1 MNNAKKAVIPGLTIV
16 IAILALSL
24 FYQWQVAERSNA
36 GLTQDLAQVQ
46 ASLDWAF
53 SAQQEAE
60 NLRKEAERQAAKDLG
75 EETERRQAVEQLNVD
90 LSEDLAQA
98 KASLDSALGAQQA
111 AEDLRKEMERQAEE
125 DLEEEVERRQDA
137 ERSNEVADV
146 QTALDTALEAQQA
159 VEDLREE
166 AERLRAEIAA
176 LEAKLAPL
184 IIRAEGVTRTYI
196 ACTGSMEP
204 TMTCLD
210 EADLVDA
217 DDPSEIT
224 VGAIIA
230 FEPDCQDGPGAAHRV
245 VDVRV
250 EDGQYYFWP
259 QGDANG
265 GPDGCWV
272 PAENVWGYLV
282 ALHKNTQPENAPL
295 REYVNA
301 ARAEHDGAVAQRE
314 AAWADYASL
323 LAQPEYCGDTPIAQ
337 CQLPEPQYSTSVE
350 AYALVEARTHDA
362 ERAYDVWACWLDV
375 AGEAEYPGHIPRHCG
390 DAVVRE
396 R

>member
-98 KASLDSALGAQQA
+98 KASLDTALGAQQA

-125 DLEEEVERRQDA
+125 DLGEEIERRQDA
-137 ERSNEVADV
+137 ERSNAVLTQELADV
-146 QTALDTALEAQQA
+146 KVALDTALEAQQT
-159 VEDLREE
+159 VEQLREE

-176 LEAKLAPL
+176 LEARLAPL
-184 IIRAEGVTRTYI
+184 ILQADSVTRTNI
-196 ACTGSMEP
+196 ACSGSMEP

-210 EADLVDA
+210 EADWVEVA
-217 DDPSEIT
+217 DPSEIT

-230 FEPDCQDGPGAAHRV
+230 FAPDCQEGLSAAHRV
-245 VDVRV
+245 VDVKV

-282 ALHKNTQPENAPL
+282 AIHHNTRPENAPL
-295 REYVNA
+295 RDYVNA
-301 ARAEHDGAVAQRE
+301 ASARHRE
-314 AAWADYASL
+314 AAAERDAAWVDYADL
-323 LAQPEYCGDTPIAQ
+323 LAQPEYCGDTPIEE
-337 CQLPEPQYSTSVE
+337 CSLPEPQYSVFQE
-350 AYALVEARTHDA
+350 VFALLVEHGQAAD
-362 ERAYDVWACWLDV
+362 RAYEIWECWLEV
-375 AGEAEYPGHIPRHCG
+375 VGESEYPGHIPRLCP
-390 DAVVRE
+390 E
-396 R
+396 E